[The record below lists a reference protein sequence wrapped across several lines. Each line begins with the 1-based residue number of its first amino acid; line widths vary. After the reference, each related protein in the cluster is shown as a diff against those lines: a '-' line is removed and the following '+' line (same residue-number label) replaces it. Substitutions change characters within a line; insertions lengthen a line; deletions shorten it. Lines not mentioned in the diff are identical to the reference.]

1 MEKDI
6 CLPWVIKTSS
16 LSYRYR
22 PEAPI
27 NINENLPI
35 GTKLAKFTAT
45 DRDIADTVYYEFI
58 GTQKEFAINEGI
70 ITFIVSHFRKHSIKY
85 FYSLN

>member
-1 MEKDI
+1 
-6 CLPWVIKTSS
+6 

-27 NINENLPI
+27 NINENLPV
-35 GTKLAKFTAT
+35 GTKLAKFMAT
-45 DRDIADTVYYEFI
+45 DRDIGDTVHYEFI

-70 ITFIVSHFRKHSIKY
+70 IIFIVSHLKIYYKVFLFIKL
-85 FYSLN
+85 SSKVIMLE

>member
-1 MEKDI
+1 MEEDI
-6 CLPWVIKTSS
+6 CLHCVIKTFS

-27 NINENLPI
+27 NINENLPV
-35 GTKLAKFTAT
+35 GTKVAKFTAT
-45 DRDIADTVYYEFI
+45 DRDIEDTVHYEFI

-70 ITFIVSHFRKHSIKY
+70 TIFIVSHFKKYTIKC
-85 FYSLN
+85 FHL